1 MLSDQRIEVGRKPG
15 KPSLGSLPGSSRDR
29 GPGRRL
35 RPEQDAQEGH
45 NGQERE
51 EGQDGTEGV
60 EGNVARQVQA
70 VAEDEPEK
78 VAEPPHAPVV
88 PR

>member
-1 MLSDQRIEVGRKPG
+1 MLGDKGIEVGRQTG
-15 KPSLGSLPGSSRDR
+15 EEGFGALPGFSRIR

-45 NGQERE
+45 DGKERE
-51 EGQDGTEGV
+51 EGQDGSEGV
-60 EGNVARQVQA
+60 EGNIARQVQA